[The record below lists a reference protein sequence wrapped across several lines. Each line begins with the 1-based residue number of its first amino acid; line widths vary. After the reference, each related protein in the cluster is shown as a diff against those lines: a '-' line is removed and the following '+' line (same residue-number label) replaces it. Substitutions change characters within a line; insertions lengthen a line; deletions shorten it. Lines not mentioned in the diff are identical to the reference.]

1 MDTDGSDEGCVG
13 DLCGVRGVWWVMRGL
28 RSSCCCCPYN
38 PGRDPGTLSTFRR
51 PPSTLEAQVLVL
63 GAADTGKSTFMKQM
77 RYVFGDRYP
86 AFERRRYQPYI
97 RRNLLESLH
106 KMVRFAD
113 AQGVRMSTSEAQDAA
128 EKFRDLSTLEKYFE
142 VDEPLD
148 NNDAS
153 ILEGATKTLWQDPGL
168 QEVYSRGNEYH
179 LMTNAD
185 HFIHNAATILRDDY
199 CPTVEDILRMR
210 YPTRSSVMS
219 TYNLGE
225 MTMTLQDMGGER
237 PERKEWVKLILHP
250 TAILFLASLSEYDQ
264 CVEEAKDEGK
274 NRVKESLEIFEDV
287 LGYPTFENIPIIL
300 LLNKSDVFRKKIRVH
315 PLVDYFP
322 QYQGAVGD
330 EMAGREFLSGL
341 YEKLAIR
348 YHRLFV
354 VRFTEATD
362 TENFRAIFAF
372 IKNNVCRNMMSRGGL
387 LCGILDECSSQTD
400 RPNIGNTDTRIDSGG
415 RRGCGGGWRLYII
428 LYPSGTYIKE
438 TVLSV

>member
-1 MDTDGSDEGCVG
+1 METNDSDEGCVG
-13 DLCGVRGVWWVMRGL
+13 DLSDGVRAWVIRGL
-28 RSSCCCCPYN
+28 RSSCCCCPN
-38 PGRDPGTLSTFRR
+38 PGRDGTLSTVRR

-63 GAADTGKSTFMKQM
+63 GASDTGKSTFMKQM

-86 AFERRRYQPYI
+86 TFERRRYQPYI

-106 KMVRFAD
+106 KIVRFAD
-113 AQGVRMSTSEAQDAA
+113 AQGVRMSTPESQDAA

-142 VDEPLD
+142 EDEPID

-153 ILEGATKTLWQDPGL
+153 ILEGATQTLWKDPGL

-185 HFIHNAATILRDDY
+185 HFITTQPPYSETTIVPPHGR
-199 CPTVEDILRMR
+199 
-210 YPTRSSVMS
+210 
-219 TYNLGE
+219 
-225 MTMTLQDMGGER
+225 ER

-264 CVEEAKDEGK
+264 CVEEARDEGK

-300 LLNKSDVFRKKIRVH
+300 LLNKSDVFSKKIHVH

-322 QYQGAVGD
+322 QYEGAVGD

-387 LCGILDECSSQTD
+387 L
-400 RPNIGNTDTRIDSGG
+400 
-415 RRGCGGGWRLYII
+415 
-428 LYPSGTYIKE
+428 
-438 TVLSV
+438 